1 MEEVKKCRYAGKM
14 EGGDCAALKDVK
26 CDGYHPECGFYKTEQ
41 QFVDE
46 SDQSILTNRK
56 RGNCEKCKYRE
67 MKCMTTQEIKEK
79 RERRYM

>member
-41 QFVDE
+41 QFIDE
-46 SDQSILTNRK
+46 GDEAIRLNRR
-56 RGNCEKCKYRE
+56 RGNCENCKYRE
-67 MKCMTTQEIKEK
+67 TKCMTTQEIKERK
-79 RERRYM
+79 ENRWC